1 MLMYIL
7 VWTYTYASY
16 DIAPKLKIT
25 LLYTNEMQN
34 LSQISLKKCDGYVHF
49 CLFIVAVPHDIA
61 PRLKSKSSVYRKK
74 NVKSTIYKSKQCGAY
89 VHFCLF
95 MQLSLVILCQNSIN
109 SSCIQKQNAIEMQI
123 GLQCFMLVTFCD
135 SFAVSFLTFS
145 LF

>member
-49 CLFIVAVPHDIA
+49 CLFIISVHHHIA
-61 PRLKSKSSVYRKK
+61 PRLKINSCYIKK
-74 NVKSTIYKSKQCGAY
+74 NVKSTIYKYKQCGAY

-95 MQLSLVILCQNSIN
+95 MQLSLVIQLQNSK
-109 SSCIQKQNAIEMQI
+109 STHLVYQSKMQMRI
-123 GLQCFMLVTFCD
+123 GLQCFMLVTFHD
-135 SFAVSFLTFS
+135 RFAVSFLTFS